1 MVQRK
6 GSESR
11 NEGQAMADTIQA
23 GITLKRLVRR
33 LAIPLMAVAFVV
45 CVVIIALQI
54 ADDFNGYIT
63 ALVSC
68 ILALAA
74 LRPICENI
82 WWALRV
88 IFGLPIKAG
97 AKASGWL
104 WPDETTG
111 ASNERSSNPA

>member
-1 MVQRK
+1 
-6 GSESR
+6 
-11 NEGQAMADTIQA
+11 MADTIQA
-23 GITLKRLVRR
+23 GITLKRLVQR
-33 LAIPLMAVAFVV
+33 LAISLVAIAFVV

-63 ALVSC
+63 ALGSC

-97 AKASGWL
+97 SKLGDRL
-104 WPDETTG
+104 WAD
-111 ASNERSSNPA
+111 

>member
-1 MVQRK
+1 
-6 GSESR
+6 
-11 NEGQAMADTIQA
+11 MADTIQA
-23 GITLKRLVRR
+23 GIRLKRLVQR
-33 LAIPLMAVAFVV
+33 LAILLLPAAFVV

-54 ADDFNGYIT
+54 ADDFNGYVT

-111 ASNERSSNPA
+111 PSNERSSNPA

>member
-1 MVQRK
+1 
-6 GSESR
+6 
-11 NEGQAMADTIQA
+11 MANGMQA
-23 GITLKRLVRR
+23 GITLKRLVQR
-33 LAIPLMAVAFVV
+33 LAIPLLAVAFVV

-54 ADDFNGYIT
+54 VDDFNGYIT

-74 LRPICENI
+74 IRPICDNI

-97 AKASGWL
+97 SKLGDWL
-104 WPDETTG
+104 WPD
-111 ASNERSSNPA
+111 